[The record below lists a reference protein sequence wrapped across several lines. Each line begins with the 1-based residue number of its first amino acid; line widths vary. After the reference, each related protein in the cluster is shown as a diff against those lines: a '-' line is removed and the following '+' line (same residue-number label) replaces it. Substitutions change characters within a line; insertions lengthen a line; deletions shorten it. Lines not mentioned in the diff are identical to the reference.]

1 MERRAGHAPHAA
13 HQNLMTEHSLQRAE
27 FASDDLARLWRRSI
41 AVIEAGQAP
50 TGAYLA
56 SPNFP
61 VYRYSWFRDGAFIA
75 DAMSRVGRTGSA
87 ERFFAWCGD
96 VLVAR
101 TGRIESQVAM
111 AAAGEPVNVAD
122 MLHCRYTV
130 DGEEAPEEWWNFQLD
145 GYGTW
150 LWALGEHSSR
160 HGWSLEPHARA
171 IDLCVRY
178 LTAFWAEPSYDWWEE
193 NMGYQHTS
201 TLAALYAGLD
211 AASGWDAL
219 PSRTREQASRAAAEI
234 RSAILTRGVHDGRFA
249 KWLDGDGLDAS
260 LIACSVP
267 FHVVEP
273 DDPRARATARAI
285 TIELSKRGVYRH
297 PHDSYYGG
305 GEWLL
310 LAALLGWYYARVGRR
325 DDAMSR
331 LVWIAEQAD
340 AADNLPEQV
349 SDHLLV
355 PEAYNGWRQRWGPI
369 ASPLLWSHA
378 MFLTLASELGVAEGP
393 A

>member
-1 MERRAGHAPHAA
+1 
-13 HQNLMTEHSLQRAE
+13 MTEHSLQRAE
-27 FASDDLARLWRRSI
+27 LDSDDLVRLSLRSI

-75 DAMSRVGRTGSA
+75 DAMSRVGRTDSA
-87 ERFFAWCGD
+87 EGFFAWCND

-101 TGRIESQVAM
+101 TRLIESQVALSEE
-111 AAAGEPVNVAD
+111 GKPVNVAD

-130 DGEEAPEEWWNFQLD
+130 EGDETPEEWWNFQLD

-160 HGWSLEPHARA
+160 HERSLEPYKAG
-171 IDLCVRY
+171 IDLCARY
-178 LTAFWAEPSYDWWEE
+178 LAAFWAEPSYDWWEE
-193 NMGYQHTS
+193 NMGHQHTS
-201 TLAALYAGLD
+201 TLGALYAGLD
-211 AASGWDAL
+211 AASSWTVLSPG
-219 PSRTREQASRAAAEI
+219 TREQASRAAADI
-234 RSAILTRGVHDGRFA
+234 RDAILSRGVHDGRFA
-249 KWLDGDGLDAS
+249 KWLDGDGLDGS
-260 LIACSVP
+260 LIACAVP
-267 FHVVEP
+267 FHVVAP
-273 DDPRARATARAI
+273 DDPRARATAHA
-285 TIELSKRGVYRH
+285 IELRLSRGGVYRH

-310 LAALLGWYYARVGRR
+310 LAALLGWYYASAGRR
-325 DDAMSR
+325 EEAMDR
-331 LVWIAEQAD
+331 LLWIAEQAD
-340 AADNLPEQV
+340 GEDNLAEQV

-355 PEAYNGWRQRWGPI
+355 PEAFNGWRQRWGPV

-378 MFLTLASELGVAEGP
+378 MFLTLATELGVVEG
-393 A
+393 AA

>member
-1 MERRAGHAPHAA
+1 
-13 HQNLMTEHSLQRAE
+13 MTDHSLQRAE
-27 FASDDLARLWRRSI
+27 LASGDLVRLCRRSVE
-41 AVIEAGQAP
+41 VIDGGQAQ

-75 DAMSRVGRTGSA
+75 DAMSRVGRAESA
-87 ERFFAWCGD
+87 ERFFEWCAR

-101 TGRIESQVAM
+101 TELIERHVRMRADDH
-111 AAAGEPVNVAD
+111 PVDVSE

-130 DGEEAPEEWWNFQLD
+130 DGDEAPEEWWNFQLD

-160 HGWSLEPHARA
+160 RGRSLEPHAAA

-178 LTAFWAEPSYDWWEE
+178 LAAFWAEPSYDWWEE
-193 NMGYQHTS
+193 NMGHQHTS
-201 TLAALYAGLD
+201 TLAALHAGLD
-211 AASGWDAL
+211 AASSWEIL
-219 PSRTREQASRAAAEI
+219 PSGTREKASRAAADI
-234 RSAILTRGVHDGRFA
+234 RSAILSRGIHNGRFA

-260 LIACSVP
+260 LIACAVP
-267 FHVVEP
+267 FHVVAP

-285 TIELSKRGVYRH
+285 ELQLSKGGVYRH

-310 LAALLGWYYARVGRR
+310 LAALLGWYYAKIDRR
-325 DDAMSR
+325 DDAMNR
-331 LVWIAEQAD
+331 LIWIAGQAD
-340 AADNLPEQV
+340 EEGNLPEQV

-355 PEAYNGWRQRWGPI
+355 PDAYDGWRQRWGPI

-378 MFLTLASELGVAEGP
+378 MFLTLAAELGVVDGA